1 MIKIAFFDTED
12 YDKKLF
18 DEYNKTYNYQ
28 ITYFK
33 SRLNAE
39 TAPLAKG
46 YDVVCIFVN
55 DKADKETL
63 DILNECGVKLLALR
77 CAGFNNVDLKHLGN
91 IRAVR
96 VPQYS
101 PYAVAEHATALL
113 LNINRKIYKS
123 YQRVK
128 KYNFALEGLV
138 GFDLHGKT
146 VGVVGTGKIGKVFI
160 QIMKGFGTKVIA
172 YDLFKDEKAAE
183 ELGFEY
189 VSFDELCEKSDII
202 SLHCPLTPE
211 TEHIINKKSLDKMKE
226 GVIIINCSRGGLIN
240 TDDLIAELSTGKIGG
255 VGLDVYEHEEDYFLM
270 DMSSSYKRDKN
281 LSLLISM
288 PNVIITAH
296 QAFFTSEALN
306 KIAAEIPEEAKM
318 LADAFWPGPLT
329 MIFQKTDLVPMGT
342 TGGLNTV
349 AVRMPDHPVA
359 LALIRAAGGYIAAP
373 SANTSGRPS
382 PTCAAH
388 VQEDLDGRIEMILD
402 GGPVGIGLES
412 TIVDLSEGVP
422 TILRPG
428 YINQQ
433 MLEEVIGKTE
443 IDRAILSDD
452 SGIKPK
458 APGMKYRHYAPKAS
472 LTIVEG
478 EQEKVTAKINE
489 LLKEGEAAGEK
500 IGVIAS
506 TETAADYLGGVVRT
520 IGSRSD
526 ELSISRHLFGILR
539 DFDTLQVDRIYSES
553 FETPQMGQAIMNRLM
568 KAAGHQ
574 VMEV

>member
-1 MIKIAFFDTED
+1 MKTITANIKEGIDQEIITEAGSILKDGGLVAFPTETV
-12 YDKKLF
+12 YGLGGNAL
-18 DEYNKTYNYQ
+18 DEQ
-28 ITYFK
+28 A
-33 SRLNAE
+33 AE
-39 TAPLAKG
+39 KIYAAKG
-46 YDVVCIFVN
+46 
-55 DKADKETL
+55 
-63 DILNECGVKLLALR
+63 R
-77 CAGFNNVDLKHLGN
+77 
-91 IRAVR
+91 
-96 VPQYS
+96 P
-101 PYAVAEHATALL
+101 
-113 LNINRKIYKS
+113 
-123 YQRVK
+123 
-128 KYNFALEGLV
+128 
-138 GFDLHGKT
+138 
-146 VGVVGTGKIGKVFI
+146 
-160 QIMKGFGTKVIA
+160 
-172 YDLFKDEKAAE
+172 
-183 ELGFEY
+183 
-189 VSFDELCEKSDII
+189 SDN
-202 SLHCPLTPE
+202 PLIV
-211 TEHIINKKSLDKMKE
+211 H
-226 GVIIINCSRGGLIN
+226 
-240 TDDLIAELSTGKIGG
+240 IAE
-255 VGLDVYEHEEDYFLM
+255 F
-270 DMSSSYKRDKN
+270 
-281 LSLLISM
+281 
-288 PNVIITAH
+288 
-296 QAFFTSEALN
+296 EALN

-506 TETAADYLGGVVRT
+506 TETAADYLGGIVRT

-553 FETPQMGQAIMNRLM
+553 FETPQKGQAIMNRLM
-568 KAAGHQ
+568 KPAAHQ
-574 VMEV
+574 VKEVYPMNKYDRLIFVSNSDTCRGPMAEAILKSKFLLSELEVESRGLVVLFPEPVNQKAEAILASHGLTMKDHTAKMLEQEDFDERTLILVMEDALKQRIFQEHENVQNTWQLSEYIKEETDVTEPVGGSLADYGACYELLDCMISSLVVVLNEEELLC